1 MKTIRLLL
9 IAALT
14 LLVASSCDLVSSDE
28 PSTHIE
34 VSGRKGQGVKADD
47 LLDRLEA
54 EARNEVMAR
63 NTDLS
68 QAEISEIAH
77 QIAVG
82 ALRYF
87 LLKFTRTAII
97 AFDFKEALNFDGETG
112 PYLQYAAVR
121 AGNILRKMSDLDEG
135 FSVQGLPG
143 FLAETEIDVFLE
155 GSDEIWDL
163 VYTISRLDEV
173 AAQTVS
179 TLEPATMAKYAF
191 ALAQRFNLFY
201 HRHRIIAEADATRR
215 QFYLSIVELTQQALT
230 KTLDMMG
237 IQAPWRM

>member
-1 MKTIRLLL
+1 
-9 IAALT
+9 
-14 LLVASSCDLVSSDE
+14 
-28 PSTHIE
+28 
-34 VSGRKGQGVKADD
+34 
-47 LLDRLEA
+47 
-54 EARNEVMAR
+54 
-63 NTDLS
+63 
-68 QAEISEIAH
+68 
-77 QIAVG
+77 
-82 ALRYF
+82 
-87 LLKFTRTAII
+87 
-97 AFDFKEALNFDGETG
+97 
-112 PYLQYAAVR
+112 
-121 AGNILRKMSDLDEG
+121 
-135 FSVQGLPG
+135 VQGLPG